1 MDNAN
6 DSSKHGLTLAAL
18 AERIGGRLVDLGRN
32 PLITG
37 IAPIAEAGVEQIT
50 FLSDAK
56 KVLRHQEELRNSK
69 AAAVIAPEKAPELP
83 LPSIR
88 FPNPYVG
95 FVAAL
100 KVFHPEH
107 LPPKGIHPA
116 AFVDEKA
123 QVHPSA
129 SIGPFAVV
137 EAKAVVGAG
146 ARIDAQC
153 FIGRGATVG
162 AGSHLHPRVT
172 VLTGCTVGERCIIH
186 SGTVLG
192 SDGYGFTPTPQGHLK
207 VPQVGIVTIGNDVEL
222 GANVCVDRA
231 TMGVTSVGDGTK
243 IDNQVH
249 IAHNCAIGRNC
260 LIVAQVGLSGS
271 TIVEDGC
278 VFAGQTGT
286 VGHVRIG
293 KGTTVAAR
301 GVVTED
307 LPPGSMVSGFPCKP
321 HTEEKRI
328 MAAQRRLPELVK
340 SVREIERAVRTL
352 GGALPDPEAATDK
365 TSDKAQG
372 DA

>member
-1 MDNAN
+1 MKG
-6 DSSKHGLTLAAL
+6 SSASSHQGILLADL
-18 AERIGGRLVDLGRN
+18 AHRIGGRLESQGKN

-37 IAPIAEAGVEQIT
+37 IAPIAEAGPDQIT

-56 KVLRHQEELRNSK
+56 NVAKHQDELRSSR

-95 FVAAL
+95 FAAAL
-100 KVFHPEH
+100 NFFHPEV

-123 QVHPSA
+123 VVHPSA
-129 SIGPFAVV
+129 SVGPFAVV
-137 EAKAVVGAG
+137 EMGAEIGAG

-153 FIGRGATVG
+153 FIGRNARIG
-162 AGSHLHPRVT
+162 AGTHLHPRVT

-186 SGTVLG
+186 SGAVLG

-207 VPQVGIVTIGNDVEL
+207 VPQVGIVAIGNDVEL
-222 GANVCVDRA
+222 GANVCIDRG
-231 TMGVTSVGDGTK
+231 TMGATSIGDGTK

-249 IAHNCAIGRNC
+249 IAHNCAVGRNC

-293 KGTTVAAR
+293 KGSTIAAR

-340 SVREIERAVRTL
+340 TVRELERAI
-352 GGALPDPEAATDK
+352 DPHKRGE
-365 TSDKAQG
+365 G
-372 DA
+372 